1 MVYEEEIRPHREKI
15 DRLNNEIIEK
25 IAERQKEALLIGEIK
40 KKYDKPIVDT
50 SREKV
55 ILESIRDKAQYY
67 KLDPDALERV
77 FKEIIRLCVEA
88 EEKQ

>member
-1 MVYEEEIRPHREKI
+1 MEYEEEISPHREKI
-15 DRLNNEIIEK
+15 DRLNIEIIEK
-25 IAERQKEALLIGEIK
+25 IAERQKEALLIGMIK
-40 KKYDKPIVDT
+40 KKYDKSIIDT

-67 KLDPDALERV
+67 MLDSDALERV

>member
-25 IAERQKEALLIGEIK
+25 IAERKKEALLIGEIK
-40 KKYDKPIVDT
+40 KRYDKPIVDT

-67 KLDPDALERV
+67 KLDSDALERV

>member
-25 IAERQKEALLIGEIK
+25 IAERKKEALLIGEIK

-67 KLDPDALERV
+67 KLDSDALERV

>member
-1 MVYEEEIRPHREKI
+1 MVYIEEIRPHREKI
-15 DRLNNEIIEK
+15 DRLNIEIIEK

-40 KKYDKPIVDT
+40 KKYDKPIIDT

-55 ILESIRDKAQYY
+55 ILESIREKAQHYM
-67 KLDPDALERV
+67 LDSDALERV

>member
-67 KLDPDALERV
+67 KLDSDALERV

-88 EEKQ
+88 EEQQ

>member
-15 DRLNNEIIEK
+15 DRLNIEIIEK

-40 KKYDKPIVDT
+40 KKYDKPIIDT

-55 ILESIRDKAQYY
+55 ILESIRKKAQYY
-67 KLDPDALERV
+67 MLNSDALERV
-77 FKEIIRLCVEA
+77 FKEIIILCVEA

>member
-67 KLDPDALERV
+67 KLDSDALERV